1 MTPTPVA
8 ILGSSG
14 NSIDIL
20 DSMLEVNRHLG
31 CEKYRPIGFLDD
43 RAEPGK
49 LVRGFPVLGPL
60 AKADTLD
67 SQVLF
72 STAIGS
78 AASYLGKPALL
89 NGLGLSLERYAT
101 IIHPS
106 ASVSQWAELGRGCL
120 ILQQCTLSAGCHI
133 HDHVVMLPGCRISHD
148 TVVEDFNVLATG
160 VILCGH
166 VRISPNCYL
175 GAGSLVRERL
185 QLGEGCL
192 VGMGSVVVK
201 SVTAGQ
207 RVAGNPARPLG

>member
-1 MTPTPVA
+1 MTTTPVV

-20 DSMLEVNRHLG
+20 DSMLEVNRQLG
-31 CEKYRPIGFLDD
+31 HEKFKPLGFLDD
-43 RAEPGK
+43 RADPGTRVHG
-49 LVRGFPVLGPL
+49 LPVLGPL
-60 AKADTLD
+60 AGASSLD

-78 AASYLGKPALL
+78 SASYRAKPTLL
-89 NGLGLSLERYAT
+89 SELGLPWERFAT

-120 ILQQCTLSAGCHI
+120 ILQQCTLSAGCRLG
-133 HDHVVMLPGCRISHD
+133 DHVVLLPGCRISHD
-148 TVVEDFNVLATG
+148 TVVEDYNVLATG
-160 VILCGH
+160 VILSGH
-166 VRISPNCYL
+166 VRVAPNCYL

-201 SVTAGQ
+201 SVGAGQ
-207 RVAGNPARPLG
+207 RVAGNPARPLV